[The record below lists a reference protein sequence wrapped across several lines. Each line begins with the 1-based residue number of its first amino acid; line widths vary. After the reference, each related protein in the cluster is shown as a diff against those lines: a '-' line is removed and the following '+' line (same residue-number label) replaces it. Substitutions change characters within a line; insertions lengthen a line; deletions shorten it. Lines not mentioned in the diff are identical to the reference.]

1 MCNAERTFPLTAEE
15 LEEQDR
21 AKKFLKIFSTLRNFE
36 QDYPLLISS
45 GNDRQSRIQ

>member
-1 MCNAERTFPLTAEE
+1 MCNADRAFNKTVEEREE
-15 LEEQDR
+15 DDR
-21 AKKFLKIFSTLRNFE
+21 AKRFIKIFDTLRNFE

>member
-1 MCNAERTFPLTAEE
+1 MCNAERTFNKTPEE
-15 LEEQDR
+15 LEEEDR
-21 AKKFLKIFSTLRNFE
+21 AKKFLKIFDTLRNFE